1 MNTKYG
7 TLVQLSSGWC
17 QDCSSR
23 IDDTTWCF
31 VSGTTTVEARHIV
44 EAGLLTKKELDDLVA
59 QAGATGD

>member
-7 TLVQLSSGWC
+7 KLVQLSSGWC

-31 VSGTTTVEARHIV
+31 VNGTTNVEARHIV
-44 EAGLLTKKELDDLVA
+44 EAGLLTQKELDDLVLLAAAEA
-59 QAGATGD
+59 Q